1 MLHFSRKIKTNIS
14 LWVFTLFFV
23 NIILIFLLQAL
34 LEIVSIH
41 SLFHLLSELLLL
53 FKLQR
58 RKNARTLNLINF
70 GWIFLRIF
78 FSYKLI
84 NLVLLLLVLS
94 SGLVKFLLIL
104 CLLLEFFLEKF
115 TKRLR
120 FWLTLLAW
128 FSWFQ
133 DEFF

>member
-14 LWVFTLFFV
+14 LWVFTFFFV